1 MSESKDKKPLSLS
14 GRGKLEMKRP
24 GTSAG
29 QVRQSFSH
37 GRSKTVTVEV
47 KKKRG
52 AAPARAK
59 TSEPAPEAET
69 PQAAP
74 VETAAPVSVSP
85 VTSVEPEDRESKGRV
100 VLKALTDDE
109 KAARARA
116 LEGAKKASVEARIRA
131 KEEASKRAEEEARL
145 AREREEAERREAEE
159 SERKRTEEEAR
170 RKAAEAAAVR
180 LGEPETEEDSEARR
194 ARPGVRPEPK
204 RPAARPA
211 RGGERRRGGKM
222 TLTQALDDRERT
234 RSLAS
239 FRRQKEREKRQ
250 AREGSSDAPKKVF
263 REVVIPETITV
274 QELANRMTERGVDVI
289 KALMKMGM
297 MVTINQSIDADTAE
311 LVVGEFGHRAKR
323 VSAADVEIGFL
334 AGEQDDP
341 SLLEPRA
348 PVVTVMGHV
357 DHGKTSL
364 LDALRSTDVA
374 AGEAGGITQHIGA
387 YQVKLPSGAR
397 ITFLD
402 TPGHEAFTS
411 MRARGATVTDIVVLV
426 VAADDGIM
434 PQTIEAINHAK
445 AAGTPIIV
453 AINKM
458 DKPDADPDR
467 VRRDLLQ
474 HELVVEE
481 MGGDIL
487 AVEVSAKSRLGLD
500 RLEEAILLQ
509 SEILELKANPARPAE
524 GVVVEAKL
532 DRGRGAVATVLVQ
545 RGTLRVGDIV
555 VAGTEWGKIRALVD
569 DRGHQIDVLRPG
581 EPAEILG
588 LNATPEAGDE
598 FGVVDSE
605 GRAREI
611 TGFRAGQAREK
622 DAALAATARGSL
634 EQMFSKIKEG
644 EASTFPIIVKADVQG
659 SLEAIRGALEKLSTD
674 EVAVSVVH
682 GAVGGIN
689 ESDVTLANASGA
701 MIVGF
706 NVRANAQA
714 RDRAKRDKLEIRYYS
729 VIYNLVD
736 DMKDIL
742 SGMLEPTIKET
753 MLGQARIKQVF
764 AVSKVGKVAGCEV
777 IEGTVRRGARARLL
791 RDDVVVHEGSLGT
804 LKHFKEDAREVRA
817 GSDCGMALD
826 NYHDYREGDIIEVYE
841 VEEIARTL

>member
-1 MSESKDKKPLSLS
+1 MSEDKDKKPLSLS
-14 GRGKLEMKRP
+14 GRSKLEMKRP
-24 GTSAG
+24 GASSG

-47 KKKRG
+47 KKRRG
-52 AAPARAK
+52 TRSRTAEPAAEVETPTPAPAAAAAPAPAVADEDA
-59 TSEPAPEAET
+59 SEKG
-69 PQAAP
+69 
-74 VETAAPVSVSP
+74 
-85 VTSVEPEDRESKGRV
+85 SKARV

-109 KAARARA
+109 KAARAKA
-116 LEGAKKASVEARIRA
+116 LEGAKKASVEARARA
-131 KEEASKRAEEEARL
+131 KEEASRRAEEEARL

-159 SERKRTEEEAR
+159 AERKRTEEESR
-170 RKAAEAAAVR
+170 KKAAEAAAAR
-180 LGEPETEEDSEARR
+180 LGEPEQQEESTEARR
-194 ARPGVRPEPK
+194 PARPGARPEPK
-204 RPAARPA
+204 RPAPR
-211 RGGERRRGGKM
+211 RGGERRRGGKL
-222 TLTQALDDRERT
+222 TLSQALDDRERS

-239 FRRQKEREKRQ
+239 VRRQREREKRQ
-250 AREGSSDAPKKVF
+250 ARDASGEAPKKVF
-263 REVVIPETITV
+263 REVTIPDTITV

-289 KALMKMGM
+289 KELMKMGM

-311 LVVGEFGHRAKR
+311 IVVTEFGHRPKR
-323 VSAADVEIGFL
+323 VSEADVEAGFL
-334 AGEQDDP
+334 SGEEDDA
-341 SLLEPRA
+341 ETMVARA

-364 LDALRSTDVA
+364 LDALRATDVA

-387 YQVKLPSGAR
+387 YQVDLASGAN

-402 TPGHEAFTS
+402 TPGHEAFTA

-426 VAADDGIM
+426 VAGDDGIM
-434 PQTIEAINHAK
+434 PQTVEAINHAK
-445 AAGTPIIV
+445 AAGTPTIV

-458 DKPDADPDR
+458 DRPEADADR

-481 MGGDIL
+481 MGGDVL
-487 AVEVSAKSRLGLD
+487 AIEVSAKEGTGLD
-500 RLEEAILLQ
+500 KLEEAILLQ
-509 SEILELKANPARPAE
+509 AELLELKANPDRPAE

-555 VAGTEWGKIRALVD
+555 VAGSEWGKVRALVD
-569 DRGHQIDVLRPG
+569 DRDEQIDTLGPG

-588 LNATPEAGDE
+588 LNGAPEAGDE

-605 GRAREI
+605 ARAREI
-611 TGFRAGQAREK
+611 TGFRTGQAREK

-634 EQMFSKIKEG
+634 EQMFTKIQEG
-644 EASTFPIIVKADVQG
+644 EANAFPIIVKADVQG

-714 RDRAKRDKLEIRYYS
+714 RERAKRDKLEIRYYS

-753 MLGQARIKQVF
+753 TLGQARIKQVF
-764 AVSKVGKVAGCEV
+764 SVTKVGKVAGCEV
-777 IEGTVRRGARARLL
+777 IDGTVRRGAKARLL
-791 RDDVVVHEGSLGT
+791 RDDVVIHEGSLGT
-804 LKHFKEDAREVRA
+804 LKHFKDDVREVRA
-817 GSDCGMALD
+817 GSDCGMALE
-826 NYHDYREGDIIEVYE
+826 NYQDYHEGDIIEIYE

>member
-1 MSESKDKKPLSLS
+1 MSDKDKKPLSLS
-14 GRGKLEMKRP
+14 GRSKLEMKRP
-24 GTSAG
+24 GASSG

-52 AAPARAK
+52 TRSRTATAERALEAEAAAPAAPA
-59 TSEPAPEAET
+59 PAPEPAEE
-69 PQAAP
+69 AKESA
-74 VETAAPVSVSP
+74 
-85 VTSVEPEDRESKGRV
+85 SKGRV

-109 KAARARA
+109 KAARAKA
-116 LEGAKKASVEARIRA
+116 LEGAKKASVEARERA
-131 KEEASKRAEEEARL
+131 KVEASRLAEEEARL
-145 AREREEAERREAEE
+145 AREREEAERREAAEE
-159 SERKRTEEEAR
+159 ERKRVEEEAR
-170 RKAAEAAAVR
+170 KKAAEAAAER
-180 LGEPETEEDSEARR
+180 LGDSETEESGTAEARR
-194 ARPGVRPEPK
+194 PARPGVRPEPK
-204 RPAARPA
+204 RPTPAR
-211 RGGERRRGGKM
+211 RGGERRRTGKL
-222 TLTQALDDRERT
+222 TLSQALDDRERT

-239 FRRQKEREKRQ
+239 VRRQREREKRQ
-250 AREGSSDAPKKVF
+250 ARDTSGDAPKKVF
-263 REVVIPETITV
+263 REVTIPDTITV

-289 KALMKMGM
+289 KELMKMGM

-311 LVVGEFGHRAKR
+311 LVVAEFGHRAKR
-323 VSAADVEIGFL
+323 VSEADVEIGFL
-334 AGEQDDP
+334 SGEADDAET
-341 SLLEPRA
+341 LEPRA

-364 LDALRSTDVA
+364 LDALRATDVA

-387 YQVKLPSGAR
+387 YQIKLESGAR

-402 TPGHEAFTS
+402 TPGHEAFTA

-434 PQTIEAINHAK
+434 PQTVEAINHAK
-445 AAGTPIIV
+445 AAETPIIV

-458 DKPDADPDR
+458 DRPEADADR

-481 MGGDIL
+481 MGGDVL
-487 AVEVSAKSRLGLD
+487 AVEVSAKEGTGLD
-500 RLEEAILLQ
+500 KLEEAILLQ
-509 SEILELKANPARPAE
+509 AEVLELKANPDRPAE
-524 GVVVEAKL
+524 GVVVEAQL

-545 RGTLRVGDIV
+545 RGTLRVGDII
-555 VAGTEWGKIRALVD
+555 VAGTEWGKVRALVD
-569 DRGHQIDVLRPG
+569 DRGNQIDETRPG

-588 LNATPEAGDE
+588 LNGAPEAGDE
-598 FGVVDSE
+598 FGVIDSE

-611 TGFRAGQAREK
+611 TGFRTGQAREK

-634 EQMFSKIKEG
+634 EQMFSKIQEG
-644 EASTFPIIVKADVQG
+644 EASAFPIIVKTDVQG
-659 SLEAIRGALEKLSTD
+659 SLEAIRGAMEKLSTD

-714 RDRAKRDKLEIRYYS
+714 RERAKRDKLEIRYYS

-753 MLGQARIKQVF
+753 SLGQARIKQVF
-764 AVSKVGKVAGCEV
+764 SVSKVGKVAGCEV
-777 IEGTVRRGARARLL
+777 VEGTVRRGAKARLL
-791 RDDVVVHEGSLGT
+791 RDDVVIHEGNLGT
-804 LKHFKEDAREVRA
+804 LKHFKDDAREVRA
-817 GSDCGMALD
+817 GSDCGMALE
-826 NYHDYREGDIIEVYE
+826 NYQDYHEGDIIEVYE